1 VEKIGLHVEGI
12 LQISGVHGT
21 KIKLEKGQ
29 KNREVLQI
37 E

>member
-1 VEKIGLHVEGI
+1 MEKILGLHVEGI
-12 LQISGVHGT
+12 LQISGT